1 MIELTNVK
9 KIYPMGKVE
18 VRALNGVTISIK
30 EGEFLSIM
38 GPSGSGKS
46 TLMHI
51 IGCLD
56 KPTEGEYFLDG
67 KDVTTLEDD
76 ELSRIRNKCMGFV
89 FQTFNLIPRETC
101 LYNVELP
108 LVYAGMHSKERR
120 KRVIEVLSEVDLSDR
135 IKHRPSE
142 LSGGE
147 RQRVA
152 IARALVNHPM
162 VILADEPTG
171 NIDTKTGVEIMKLFA
186 ALNKKGKTIIV
197 VTHEREI
204 ADFSKRI
211 VHIRDGL
218 IVKGEDNGK
227 NEIALQ
233 KSSKKRNSQ

>member
-1 MIELTNVK
+1 MIELNDVK

-18 VRALNGVTISIK
+18 VRALNGVSLSI
-30 EGEFLSIM
+30 ERGEFLSIM

-56 KPTEGEYFLDG
+56 KPSEGTYILDG

-76 ELSRIRNKCMGFV
+76 ELSRIRNKSMGFV
-89 FQTFNLIPRETC
+89 FQTFNLIARQSC

-108 LVYAGMHSKERR
+108 LVYGGVGRRERR
-120 KRVIEVLSEVDLSDR
+120 RRATDVLIEVGLEDR
-135 IKHRPSE
+135 VRHRPSE

-152 IARALVNHPM
+152 VARALVNEPV

-171 NIDTKTGVEIMKLFA
+171 NLDTKTGREIMKLFEH
-186 ALNKKGKTIIV
+186 LHEQGKTV
-197 VTHEREI
+197 VLVTHEQEI
-204 ADFSKRI
+204 ADFTDRI
-211 VHIRDGL
+211 IHIRDGL
-218 IVKGEDNGK
+218 IVKDDDNGDRK
-227 NEIALQ
+227 RERG
-233 KSSKKRNSQ
+233 KKT

>member
-1 MIELTNVK
+1 MIEIKDVK
-9 KIYPMGKVE
+9 KIYQMGRVE
-18 VRALNGVTISIK
+18 VRALNGITLFIK

-56 KPTEGEYFLDG
+56 KPTGGKYLLNG
-67 KDVTTLEDD
+67 KDVTTLDD
-76 ELSRIRNKCMGFV
+76 DNLSMIRNKNIGFV

-108 LVYAGMHSKERR
+108 LVYAGIHSR
-120 KRVIEVLSEVDLSDR
+120 KRRERAVEVLNEVALGSR
-135 IKHRPSE
+135 IKHKPNE

-152 IARALVNHPM
+152 IARALVNNPAI
-162 VILADEPTG
+162 ILADEPTG
-171 NIDTKTGVEIMKLFA
+171 NLDTKTGVEIMKVFA
-186 ALNKKGKTIIV
+186 ALNKRGKTVIV
-197 VTHEREI
+197 VTHEGEI
-204 ADFSKRI
+204 ADFTERI

-218 IVKGEDNGK
+218 IVKDEKNGK
-227 NEIALQ
+227 KEIA
-233 KSSKKRNSQ
+233 SQ

>member
-1 MIELTNVK
+1 MIELVDVK
-9 KIYPMGKVE
+9 KIYPMGKLE
-18 VRALNGVTISIK
+18 VNALNGVSISIK
-30 EGEFLSIM
+30 EGEFVSIM

-56 KPTEGEYFLDG
+56 KPSIGDYFLNG
-67 KDVTTLEDD
+67 KKVSELNDD
-76 ELSRIRNKCMGFV
+76 ELSSIRNKSIGFV
-89 FQTFNLIPRETC
+89 FQTFNLIARQTC

-120 KRVIEVLSEVDLSDR
+120 ERAIEVLTEVGLLDR
-135 IKHRPSE
+135 VRHRPNE

-152 IARALVNHPM
+152 VARALVNEPM

-171 NIDTKTGVEIMKLFA
+171 NLDTKTGSEIMELFN
-186 ALNKKGKTIIV
+186 ALHDKGKTVIV
-197 VTHEREI
+197 VTHEKEI
-204 ADFSKRI
+204 AELTDRI

-218 IVKGEDNGK
+218 IVND
-227 NEIALQ
+227 
-233 KSSKKRNSQ
+233 

>member
-1 MIELTNVK
+1 MIELIDVK
-9 KIYPMGKVE
+9 KIYSMGKVE
-18 VRALNGVTISIK
+18 VRALNGVTLSIK

-56 KPTEGEYFLDG
+56 KPTEGKYSLNGKKVMALD
-67 KDVTTLEDD
+67 DD
-76 ELSRIRNKCMGFV
+76 ELSRIRNKSMGFV
-89 FQTFNLIPRETC
+89 FQTFNLITRQTC

-120 KRVIEVLSEVDLSDR
+120 KRAVEVLTEVGLSDR
-135 IKHRPSE
+135 IRHRPNE

-152 IARALVNHPM
+152 VARALVNEPM

-171 NIDTKTGVEIMKLFA
+171 NLDTKTGIEIMRLFA
-186 ALNKKGKTIIV
+186 ELHKKGKTVIV
-197 VTHEREI
+197 VTHDPEVAE
-204 ADFSKRI
+204 FTERI
-211 VHIRDGL
+211 VHIRDGV
-218 IVKGEDNGK
+218 IVKDEDNG
-227 NEIALQ
+227 
-233 KSSKKRNSQ
+233 R

>member
-1 MIELTNVK
+1 MIELIDVK
-9 KIYPMGKVE
+9 KIYSMGKVE
-18 VRALNGVTISIK
+18 VRALNGVTLSIK

-56 KPTEGEYFLDG
+56 KPTEGKYSLNGKKVMALD
-67 KDVTTLEDD
+67 DD
-76 ELSRIRNKCMGFV
+76 ELSRIRNKSMGFV
-89 FQTFNLIPRETC
+89 FQTFNLITRQTC

-120 KRVIEVLSEVDLSDR
+120 KRAVEGLTEVGLSDR
-135 IKHRPSE
+135 IRHRPNE

-152 IARALVNHPM
+152 VARALVNEPM

-171 NIDTKTGVEIMKLFA
+171 NLDTKTGIEIMRLFA
-186 ALNKKGKTIIV
+186 ELHKKGKTVIV
-197 VTHEREI
+197 VTHDPEVAE
-204 ADFSKRI
+204 FTERI
-211 VHIRDGL
+211 VHIRDGV
-218 IVKGEDNGK
+218 IVKDEDNG
-227 NEIALQ
+227 
-233 KSSKKRNSQ
+233 R